1 MQSVPPEVNQP
12 GGADA
17 FHDSLLA
24 ARAGAADHV
33 GNLLDTC
40 RPYLLSIA
48 QSEFPSDLHGKLGAS
63 DLVQE
68 TLARGVEHFGT
79 FQGHTQAELHGWL
92 RKILLNHLANVWKA
106 YGTEKRQLEREQPA
120 DSALADPYRLHPSGE
135 AVSREESE
143 RLEAALARLPEEY
156 RQVIR
161 LRHQENLSFAQVGA
175 VIGKSEDAAGKIWA
189 RALERLQKE
198 LT

>member
-1 MQSVPPEVNQP
+1 MESGGTESHGPA
-12 GGADA
+12 GADVFA
-17 FHDSLLA
+17 ESLCA
-24 ARAGAADHV
+24 AREGAAEHV
-33 GNLLDTC
+33 GRLLNTC
-40 RPYLLSIA
+40 RPYLLLIA
-48 QSEFPSDLHGKLGAS
+48 EAEFPTDLHGKLGAS

-68 TLARGVEHFGT
+68 TLVRGVEHFGT

-106 YGTEKRQLEREQPA
+106 YGTEKRQVEREQLA
-120 DSALADPYRLHPSGE
+120 DSALADPHWLPPSGE
-135 AVSREESE
+135 AASREESQ
-143 RLEAALARLPEEY
+143 RLEAALARLPDEY
-156 RQVIR
+156 QQVIR

-175 VIGKSEDAAGKIWA
+175 AIGKSEDAAGKIWA

>member
-1 MQSVPPEVNQP
+1 MQDGPRELNQP
-12 GGADA
+12 GGDDA
-17 FHDSLLA
+17 FYHSLCA
-24 ARAGAADHV
+24 ARKGV
-33 GNLLDTC
+33 TEQIGELLDTC

-63 DLVQE
+63 DLVQD

-92 RKILLNHLANVWKA
+92 RKILLNHLANVWKS
-106 YGTEKRQLEREQPA
+106 YGTEKRQVEREQLA
-120 DSALADPYRLHPSGE
+120 DSALADPYWLPPSGE
-135 AVSREESE
+135 VAAREQSE

-156 RQVIR
+156 QQVIR
-161 LRHQENLSFAQVGA
+161 LRHRENLSFAQVGA
-175 VIGKSEDAAGKIWA
+175 AIGKSEDAAGKIWA

-198 LT
+198 LK